1 MNMEKELLEMK
12 RKMLCAEIEMNG
24 MKAENINR
32 SMNHQ
37 SLAYGEYAFYRL
49 ISKYD
54 LDTSIKQEIIK
65 GEWLEIENSLKKYKC
80 SICGK
85 EKQYKDNFCPN
96 CGADMREVK
105 E

>member
-1 MNMEKELLEMK
+1 MNYEKLLEMK

-24 MKAENINR
+24 LKAENEQR
-32 SMNHQ
+32 SVNQQPMTY
-37 SLAYGEYAFYRL
+37 SEGDFYRL
-49 ISKYD
+49 IDKYD
-54 LDTSIKQEIIK
+54 LGISIKQEIIK

-96 CGADMREVK
+96 CGADMRRK
-105 E
+105 EE

>member
-24 MKAENINR
+24 MKAENISR
-32 SMNHQ
+32 SIMRD
-37 SLAYGEYAFYRL
+37 SLAYGEDAFYCL
-49 ISKYD
+49 VDKYN
-54 LDTSIKQEIIK
+54 LDTSIKHENTK

-96 CGADMREVK
+96 CGADMRR
-105 E
+105 